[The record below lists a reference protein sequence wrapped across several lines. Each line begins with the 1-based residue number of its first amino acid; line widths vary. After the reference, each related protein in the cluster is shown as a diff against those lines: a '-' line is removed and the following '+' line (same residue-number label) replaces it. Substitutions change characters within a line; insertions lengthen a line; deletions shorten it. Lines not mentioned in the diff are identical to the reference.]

1 MDFIKDLVKRKP
13 EYYLQAK
20 EMLLWNYLQYLETN
34 DLRYFSDY
42 HNKKNIKEPRIDL
55 LEQSMTAIYGEI
67 LEITK
72 RFEVLEKF
80 RKTHKILKNKVK
92 YNAVMDLIKS
102 IYEYDNN
109 LGREILLEKVEII
122 RRWGYKI
129 SQDKD
134 LFDQLDKIAKGLQAI
149 KTEVEVLESELI
161 KENKTEK
168 VSFEKE
174 RRAIEKGLGQ
184 ELLFPIDPMKD
195 SVERWFILLVELE
208 KKVEYLSKKNNGKSN

>member
-1 MDFIKDLVKRKP
+1 MDFIKDLVKKKP

-20 EMLLWNYLQYLETN
+20 DMLLWNYLQYLETN

-42 HNKKNIKEPRIDL
+42 HNKKNVKEPRIDL
-55 LEQSMTAIYGEI
+55 LEQSMTTIYGEI

-109 LGREILLEKVEII
+109 LGREILLEKVEMI

-134 LFDQLDKIAKGLQAI
+134 LFEQLDKIAKGLQAI

-174 RRAIEKGLGQ
+174 RLSVEMGL
-184 ELLFPIDPMKD
+184 ELKIPIDPMKD

>member
-20 EMLLWNYLQYLETN
+20 DMLLWNYLQYLETN

-42 HNKKNIKEPRIDL
+42 HNKKNVKEPRIDL

-102 IYEYDNN
+102 IYEFDNN
-109 LGREILLEKVEII
+109 LGREILLEKVEMI

-129 SQDKD
+129 SQDNE

-174 RRAIEKGLGQ
+174 RLSVEMGL
-184 ELLFPIDPMKD
+184 ELKIAIDPMKD

>member
-20 EMLLWNYLQYLETN
+20 DMLLWNYLQYLETN

-42 HNKKNIKEPRIDL
+42 HNKKNVKEPRIDL

-102 IYEYDNN
+102 IYEFDNN
-109 LGREILLEKVEII
+109 LGREILLEKVEMI

-174 RRAIEKGLGQ
+174 RLSIEMGL
-184 ELLFPIDPMKD
+184 ELKIPIDPMKD

>member
-1 MDFIKDLVKRKP
+1 MDFIKNLVKRKP

-20 EMLLWNYLQYLETN
+20 DMLLWNYLQYLETN

-102 IYEYDNN
+102 IYEFDNN
-109 LGREILLEKVEII
+109 LGREILLEKVEMI

-174 RRAIEKGLGQ
+174 RLSVEMGL
-184 ELLFPIDPMKD
+184 ELKIPIDPMKD

>member
-34 DLRYFSDY
+34 DLRYFSNY
-42 HNKKNIKEPRIDL
+42 HNKKNVKEPRIDL

-102 IYEYDNN
+102 IYEFDNN
-109 LGREILLEKVEII
+109 LGREILLEKVEMI

-174 RRAIEKGLGQ
+174 RLSIEMGL
-184 ELLFPIDPMKD
+184 ELKIPIDPMKD

>member
-20 EMLLWNYLQYLETN
+20 DMLLWNYLQYLETN

-42 HNKKNIKEPRIDL
+42 HNKKNVKEPRIDL
-55 LEQSMTAIYGEI
+55 LEQNMTDIYGEI

-80 RKTHKILKNKVK
+80 RKTHKILKNNVK

-109 LGREILLEKVEII
+109 LGREILLEKIEMI

-168 VSFEKE
+168 VSFEKQ
-174 RRAIEKGLGQ
+174 RLSIEMGL
-184 ELLFPIDPMKD
+184 ELKIPIDPMKD

>member
-20 EMLLWNYLQYLETN
+20 DMLLWNYLQYLETN

-42 HNKKNIKEPRIDL
+42 HNKKNVKEPRIDL
-55 LEQSMTAIYGEI
+55 LEQSMTTIYGEI

-109 LGREILLEKVEII
+109 LGREILLEKVEMI

-174 RRAIEKGLGQ
+174 RLSIEMGL
-184 ELLFPIDPMKD
+184 ELKIPIDPMKD

>member
-1 MDFIKDLVKRKP
+1 MDFIKDLVKKKP

-34 DLRYFSDY
+34 DLRYFSNY
-42 HNKKNIKEPRIDL
+42 HNKKNVKEPRIDL

-109 LGREILLEKVEII
+109 LGREILLEKVEMI
-122 RRWGYKI
+122 RRWGYKV

-174 RRAIEKGLGQ
+174 RLSVEMGLD
-184 ELLFPIDPMKD
+184 LKIPIDPMKD

>member
-42 HNKKNIKEPRIDL
+42 HNKKNVKEPRIDL

-102 IYEYDNN
+102 IYEFDNN
-109 LGREILLEKVEII
+109 LGREILLEKVEMI

-174 RRAIEKGLGQ
+174 RLSIEMGL
-184 ELLFPIDPMKD
+184 ELKIPIDPMKD

>member
-42 HNKKNIKEPRIDL
+42 HNKKNVKEPRIDL

-109 LGREILLEKVEII
+109 LGREILLEKVEMI
-122 RRWGYKI
+122 RLWGYKI
-129 SQDKD
+129 SQEKD

-174 RRAIEKGLGQ
+174 RLSIEMGL
-184 ELLFPIDPMKD
+184 ELKIPIDPMKD

>member
-1 MDFIKDLVKRKP
+1 MDFIKDLVKKKP

-20 EMLLWNYLQYLETN
+20 DMLLWNYLQYLETN
-34 DLRYFSDY
+34 DLRYFSNY
-42 HNKKNIKEPRIDL
+42 HNKKNVKEPRIDL

-102 IYEYDNN
+102 IYDYDNN
-109 LGREILLEKVEII
+109 LGSEILLEKVEMI

-129 SQDKD
+129 TNDKD

-174 RRAIEKGLGQ
+174 RLSIEMGL
-184 ELLFPIDPMKD
+184 ELKIPIDPMKD

>member
-34 DLRYFSDY
+34 DLRYFSNY
-42 HNKKNIKEPRIDL
+42 HNKKNVKEPRIDL

-109 LGREILLEKVEII
+109 LGREILLEKVEMI

-174 RRAIEKGLGQ
+174 RLSIEMGL
-184 ELLFPIDPMKD
+184 ELKIPIDPMKD

>member
-1 MDFIKDLVKRKP
+1 MDFIKNLVKRKP

-34 DLRYFSDY
+34 DLRYFSNY
-42 HNKKNIKEPRIDL
+42 HNKKNVKEPRIDL

-109 LGREILLEKVEII
+109 LGREILLEKVEMI
-122 RRWGYKI
+122 RHWGYKV

-161 KENKTEK
+161 KENKSEK

-174 RRAIEKGLGQ
+174 RLSIEMGL
-184 ELLFPIDPMKD
+184 ELKIPIDPMKD

>member
-20 EMLLWNYLQYLETN
+20 DMLLWNYLQYLEAN

-42 HNKKNIKEPRIDL
+42 HNKKNVKEPRIDL

-102 IYEYDNN
+102 IYEFDNN
-109 LGREILLEKVEII
+109 LGREILLEKVEMI

-174 RRAIEKGLGQ
+174 RLSIEMGL
-184 ELLFPIDPMKD
+184 ELKIPIDPMKD

>member
-34 DLRYFSDY
+34 DLRYFSNY
-42 HNKKNIKEPRIDL
+42 HNKKNVKEPRIDL

-109 LGREILLEKVEII
+109 LGREILLEKVEMI
-122 RRWGYKI
+122 RLWGYKI
-129 SQDKD
+129 SQEKD

-174 RRAIEKGLGQ
+174 RLSVEMGL
-184 ELLFPIDPMKD
+184 ELKIPIDPMKD

>member
-13 EYYLQAK
+13 EYYIQAK
-20 EMLLWNYLQYLETN
+20 DMLLWNYLQYLETN
-34 DLRYFSDY
+34 DLRYFSNY
-42 HNKKNIKEPRIDL
+42 HNKKNVKEPRIDL

-92 YNAVMDLIKS
+92 YNVVMDLIKS
-102 IYEYDNN
+102 IYEFDNN
-109 LGREILLEKVEII
+109 LGREILLEKVEMI

-174 RRAIEKGLGQ
+174 RLSIEMGL
-184 ELLFPIDPMKD
+184 ELKIPIDPMKD

>member
-1 MDFIKDLVKRKP
+1 MDFIKDLVKNKP

-20 EMLLWNYLQYLETN
+20 DMLLWNYLKYLETS
-34 DLRYFSDY
+34 DLRYFSNY
-42 HNKKNIKEPRIDL
+42 HNCKNVKQPRIDL
-55 LEQSMTAIYGEI
+55 LEKSMTAIYGEI

-102 IYEYDNN
+102 IYEFDNN
-109 LGREILLEKVEII
+109 LGREILFEKIAMI
-122 RRWGYKI
+122 RKWGYKI
-129 SQDKD
+129 DEKKE
-134 LFDQLDKIAKGLQAI
+134 LFEQLDKIAKGLQAI
-149 KTEVEVLESELI
+149 KTEIEVLESELI
-161 KENKTEK
+161 KDNKAEK

-174 RRAIEKGLGQ
+174 RLSVEIGL
-184 ELLFPIDPMKD
+184 ELKIPIDPMKD

-208 KKVEYLSKKNNGKSN
+208 KKVEFLSKKNNGKSN

>member
-1 MDFIKDLVKRKP
+1 MDFIKNLVKKKP
-13 EYYLQAK
+13 EYYIQAK
-20 EMLLWNYLQYLETN
+20 DMLLWNYLQYLETN

-42 HNKKNIKEPRIDL
+42 HNKKNVKEPRIDL
-55 LEQSMTAIYGEI
+55 LEQSMTTIYGEI

-102 IYEYDNN
+102 IYEFDNN
-109 LGREILLEKVEII
+109 LGREILLEKVEMI

-129 SQDKD
+129 IQDND
-134 LFDQLDKIAKGLQAI
+134 LFEQLDKIAKGLQAI

-174 RRAIEKGLGQ
+174 RLSIEMGL
-184 ELLFPIDPMKD
+184 ELKIPIDPMKD

>member
-34 DLRYFSDY
+34 DLRYFSNY
-42 HNKKNIKEPRIDL
+42 HNKKNVKEPRIDL

-102 IYEYDNN
+102 IYEFDNN
-109 LGREILLEKVEII
+109 LGREILLEKVEMI

-129 SQDKD
+129 SQEKD

-174 RRAIEKGLGQ
+174 RLSVEMGLD
-184 ELLFPIDPMKD
+184 LKIPIDPMKD

>member
-20 EMLLWNYLQYLETN
+20 DMLLWNYLQYLETN
-34 DLRYFSDY
+34 DLRYFSNY
-42 HNKKNIKEPRIDL
+42 HNKKNVKEPRIDL

-109 LGREILLEKVEII
+109 LGREILLEKVEMI
-122 RRWGYKI
+122 RRWGYKV

-174 RRAIEKGLGQ
+174 RLSVEMGL
-184 ELLFPIDPMKD
+184 ELKIPIDPMKD

>member
-42 HNKKNIKEPRIDL
+42 HNKKNVKEPRIDL

-102 IYEYDNN
+102 IYEFDNN
-109 LGREILLEKVEII
+109 LGREILLEKVEMI

-174 RRAIEKGLGQ
+174 RLSVEMGL
-184 ELLFPIDPMKD
+184 ELKIPIDPMKD

>member
-20 EMLLWNYLQYLETN
+20 DMLLWNYLQYLETN
-34 DLRYFSDY
+34 DLRYFSNY

-109 LGREILLEKVEII
+109 LGREILLEKVEMI

-174 RRAIEKGLGQ
+174 RLSIEMGL
-184 ELLFPIDPMKD
+184 ELKIPIDPMKD

>member
-34 DLRYFSDY
+34 DLRYFSNY
-42 HNKKNIKEPRIDL
+42 HNSKTKEPRFDI
-55 LEQSMTAIYGEI
+55 LEKSMTSIYGEI

-80 RKTHKILKNKVK
+80 RKTHKILKLKVK
-92 YNAVMDLIKS
+92 YNAIMDLIKS
-102 IYEYDNN
+102 IYEFDNR
-109 LGREILLEKVEII
+109 LGREILIEKIELI
-122 RRWGYKI
+122 RKWGYKI
-129 SQDKD
+129 SENKE
-134 LFDQLDKIAKGLQAI
+134 LFEQLDRIVKGLQAI
-149 KTEVEVLESELI
+149 KTEIEVLESELI

-174 RRAIEKGLGQ
+174 RLAVEMGL
-184 ELLFPIDPMKD
+184 ELKIAIDPMKD
-195 SVERWFILLVELE
+195 SVERWFILLMELE
-208 KKVEYLSKKNNGKSN
+208 KKVEYLNKKNNGKSN

>member
-1 MDFIKDLVKRKP
+1 MDFIKNLVKRKP

-34 DLRYFSDY
+34 DLRYFSNY
-42 HNKKNIKEPRIDL
+42 HNKKNVKEPRIDL

-109 LGREILLEKVEII
+109 LGREILLEKVEMI
-122 RRWGYKI
+122 RHWGYKV

-174 RRAIEKGLGQ
+174 RLSIEMGL
-184 ELLFPIDPMKD
+184 ELKIPIDPMKD

>member
-34 DLRYFSDY
+34 DLRYFSNY
-42 HNKKNIKEPRIDL
+42 HNKKNVKEPRIDL

-109 LGREILLEKVEII
+109 LGREILLEKVEMI

-174 RRAIEKGLGQ
+174 RLSIEMGL
-184 ELLFPIDPMKD
+184 ELKIPIDPMKD

-208 KKVEYLSKKNNGKSN
+208 NKVEYLSKKNNGKSN

>member
-1 MDFIKDLVKRKP
+1 MDFIKNLVKRKP

-20 EMLLWNYLQYLETN
+20 DMLLWNYLQYLETN

-42 HNKKNIKEPRIDL
+42 HNKKNVKEPRIDL

-109 LGREILLEKVEII
+109 LGREILLEKVEMI
-122 RRWGYKI
+122 RRWGYKV

-161 KENKTEK
+161 KENKSEK

-174 RRAIEKGLGQ
+174 RLSVEMGL
-184 ELLFPIDPMKD
+184 ELKIPIDPMKD

>member
-20 EMLLWNYLQYLETN
+20 DMLLWNYLQYLETN

-42 HNKKNIKEPRIDL
+42 HNKKNVKEPRIDL

-109 LGREILLEKVEII
+109 LGREILLEKVEMI

-129 SQDKD
+129 TNDKD

-174 RRAIEKGLGQ
+174 RLSIEMGL
-184 ELLFPIDPMKD
+184 ELKIPIDPMKD

>member
-1 MDFIKDLVKRKP
+1 MDFIKNLVKKKP

-20 EMLLWNYLQYLETN
+20 DMLLWNYLQYLETN

-42 HNKKNIKEPRIDL
+42 HNKKNVKEPRINL

-109 LGREILLEKVEII
+109 LGREILLEKVEMI

-134 LFDQLDKIAKGLQAI
+134 LFEQLDKIAKGLQAI

-174 RRAIEKGLGQ
+174 RLSIEMGL
-184 ELLFPIDPMKD
+184 ELKIPIDPMKD

>member
-13 EYYLQAK
+13 EYYMKAK
-20 EMLLWNYLQYLETN
+20 DMLLWNYLKYLETN

-42 HNKKNIKEPRIDL
+42 HNKKNVKEPRIDL

-109 LGREILLEKVEII
+109 LGREILLEKVEMI
-122 RRWGYKI
+122 RRWGYKV

-134 LFDQLDKIAKGLQAI
+134 LFDQLDKIAKGLKAI

-161 KENKTEK
+161 KENKNEK

-174 RRAIEKGLGQ
+174 RLLVEMGL
-184 ELLFPIDPMKD
+184 ELKIPIDPMKD

>member
-1 MDFIKDLVKRKP
+1 MDFIKNLVKKKP
-13 EYYLQAK
+13 EYYIQAK

-42 HNKKNIKEPRIDL
+42 HNKKNVKEPRIDL

-102 IYEYDNN
+102 IYEFDNN
-109 LGREILLEKVEII
+109 LGREILLEKVEMI

-129 SQDKD
+129 NQDKD
-134 LFDQLDKIAKGLQAI
+134 LFEQLDKIAKGLQAI

-174 RRAIEKGLGQ
+174 RLSIEMGL
-184 ELLFPIDPMKD
+184 ELKIPIDPMKD

>member
-1 MDFIKDLVKRKP
+1 MDFIKDLVKNKP

-34 DLRYFSDY
+34 DLRYFSNY
-42 HNKKNIKEPRIDL
+42 HNKKNVKEPRIDL

-102 IYEYDNN
+102 IYEFDNN
-109 LGREILLEKVEII
+109 LGREILLEKVEMI

-174 RRAIEKGLGQ
+174 RLSIEMGL
-184 ELLFPIDPMKD
+184 ELKIPIDPMKD

-208 KKVEYLSKKNNGKSN
+208 KKVEYLSKKNNGKAN

>member
-20 EMLLWNYLQYLETN
+20 DMLLWNYLQYLETN

-42 HNKKNIKEPRIDL
+42 HNKKNVKEPRIDL

-109 LGREILLEKVEII
+109 LGREILLEKVEMI
-122 RRWGYKI
+122 RRWGYKV

-174 RRAIEKGLGQ
+174 RLSIEMGL
-184 ELLFPIDPMKD
+184 ELKIPIDPMKD

>member
-20 EMLLWNYLQYLETN
+20 DMLLCNYLKYLETN
-34 DLRYFSDY
+34 DLRYFSNY
-42 HNKKNIKEPRIDL
+42 HNKKNIKEPRIEL

-102 IYEYDNN
+102 IYEFDNN
-109 LGREILLEKVEII
+109 LGREILLEKVEMI

-129 SQDKD
+129 SQEKE

-149 KTEVEVLESELI
+149 KTEVEVLESELL

-174 RRAIEKGLGQ
+174 RLSIEMGL
-184 ELLFPIDPMKD
+184 ELKIPIDPMKD

>member
-34 DLRYFSDY
+34 DLRYFSNY
-42 HNKKNIKEPRIDL
+42 HNKKNVKEPRIDL

-92 YNAVMDLIKS
+92 YNAVIDLIKS
-102 IYEYDNN
+102 IYEFDNN
-109 LGREILLEKVEII
+109 LGREILLEKVEMI

-149 KTEVEVLESELI
+149 KTEVEVLESELL

-174 RRAIEKGLGQ
+174 RLSIEMGLD
-184 ELLFPIDPMKD
+184 LKIPIDPMKD

>member
-20 EMLLWNYLQYLETN
+20 DMLLWNYLQYLETN
-34 DLRYFSDY
+34 DLRYFSNY
-42 HNKKNIKEPRIDL
+42 HNKKNVKEPRIDL
-55 LEQSMTAIYGEI
+55 LDQSMTAIYGEI

-102 IYEYDNN
+102 IYEFDNN
-109 LGREILLEKVEII
+109 LGREILLEKVEMI

-129 SQDKD
+129 SQDKE

-174 RRAIEKGLGQ
+174 RLSIEMGL
-184 ELLFPIDPMKD
+184 ELKIPIDPMKD

>member
-1 MDFIKDLVKRKP
+1 MDFIKDLVKKKP
-13 EYYLQAK
+13 EYYIQAK

-34 DLRYFSDY
+34 DLRYFSNY
-42 HNKKNIKEPRIDL
+42 HNKKNVKEPRIDL

-102 IYEYDNN
+102 IYEFDNN
-109 LGREILLEKVEII
+109 LGREILLEKVEMI

-174 RRAIEKGLGQ
+174 RLSIEMGL
-184 ELLFPIDPMKD
+184 ELKIPIDPMKD